1 LPVVIFDYPL
11 KTILMRA
18 STAVLFLSGLSAVA
32 LVACANRGMRAP
44 DDGGGPGLGGTV
56 ATAGRGGAGA
66 GGRGGGPGGTSGGSG
81 GAACA
86 IPADA
91 GAATSGACS
100 ATFNFETDTQNA
112 MINSG
117 SMAFMTLSKS
127 SAFTYCG
134 SGALAIASKFSGT
147 QGATI
152 KGEVLLPLPGAPVD
166 VTGKTI
172 TVHVAS
178 DPGCTDLNLS
188 MVLNTQSGPMY
199 FTSAFPINM
208 VTNSWKTAAVT
219 IAADAGATNAL
230 NLSLQA
236 FSTTGYQGTIYI
248 DEVDVR

>member
-1 LPVVIFDYPL
+1 MVIFDYPL

-18 STAVLFLSGLSAVA
+18 STAVLLLSAFGS
-32 LVACANRGMRAP
+32 LACANRGMRAP
-44 DDGGGPGLGGTV
+44 DEDGGPGIGGTI

-66 GGRGGGPGGTSGGSG
+66 GGRGGTGGGAG

-91 GAATSGACS
+91 GAATSGACG

-112 MINSG
+112 MINTTG
-117 SMAFMTLSKS
+117 SMAFMSLSTS

-134 SGALAIASKFSGT
+134 AGALAIAAEFSGT

-178 DPGCTDLNLS
+178 DPGCSDLNLS

-199 FTSAFPINM
+199 FTSAFPISM

-219 IAADAGATNAL
+219 IAPDAGATNAL